1 LFRERATRKQAS
13 LTYASRDEAE
23 RMAAVIEANGGDLR
37 SAEPGHVVVS
47 TRMIFGFGVW
57 YEELGFAAS
66 EVKSPP
72 RVSPVGGAAP
82 ERSSGDCVA
91 HRSL

>member
-23 RMAAVIEANGGDLR
+23 RMAAVIEANGGDHR
-37 SAEPGHVVVS
+37 TAEPGHVVVS

-57 YEELGFAAS
+57 
-66 EVKSPP
+66 
-72 RVSPVGGAAP
+72 
-82 ERSSGDCVA
+82 
-91 HRSL
+91 